1 MFSLAG
7 DIHPWYDDWPNVET
21 LRTLRRALT
30 SWYVAG
36 PAAVILGLVIGA
48 VVFFFVAPGKPA
60 VGVINIPFTVIDGNS
75 SFVIGQHL
83 DYALQDDSIK
93 AVVIAISSPGGG
105 ASSSERLY
113 LHTRRLRDEK
123 PVVFV
128 MHGLVASGGFMMAMG
143 GNYSYAQPSSLVG
156 NVGVVG
162 ISGGPLPPILPE
174 IITTTGPH
182 KLTGG
187 SRQHWVELID
197 QLKDRFAKMVIHE
210 RGDRLRMTE
219 EQLLEGAIYAGGEAV
234 SLGLV
239 DEIGVTG
246 DAVDKAAELAGIGRY
261 KLVDVNARVFEKH
274 GWRAQLAYVPS
285 GTAVADD
292 ADETVDSKS
301 NRDSKT
307 SESQHEQPLMGAMGQ
322 EQLNSLSNLPIE
334 IGQPNIY
341 YLYAGYG
348 H

>member
-1 MFSLAG
+1 M
-7 DIHPWYDDWPNVET
+7 
-21 LRTLRRALT
+21 LRRALT

-36 PAAVILGLVIGA
+36 PAAVILGLAIGA

-60 VGVINIPFTVIDGNS
+60 VGVINVPFTVIDEGS
-75 SFVIGQHL
+75 AYVIGQHL

-93 AVVIAISSPGGG
+93 GVVISLSSPGGG

-113 LHTRRLRDEK
+113 FQTLRLRDKK
-123 PVVFV
+123 PVVIV
-128 MHGLVASGGFMMAMG
+128 MNGMVASGGFMMAMG
-143 GNYSYAQPSSLVG
+143 ANYTYAQPSSLVG

-187 SRQHWVELID
+187 SRQHWVDLID
-197 QLKDRFAKMVIHE
+197 LIKDRFAKMVIHE

-219 EQLLEGAIYAGGEAV
+219 AQLLEGNLYAGEDAV

-239 DEIGVTG
+239 DAIGVTG
-246 DAVDKAAELAGIGRY
+246 DGVEKAAELAGIGRY
-261 KLVDVNARVFEKH
+261 GIVDVNAAVFEKY
-274 GWRAQLAYVPS
+274 GWRAQLSYVPS
-285 GTAVADD
+285 GEVVADD
-292 ADETVDSKS
+292 ADAAAASKS
-301 NRDSKT
+301 DRNGEAPGD
-307 SESQHEQPLMGAMGQ
+307 QYGQPLMGALSQ
-322 EQLNSLSNLPIE
+322 EQVKPLSNLPIE
-334 IGQPNIY
+334 VGQPNIY

>member
-1 MFSLAG
+1 
-7 DIHPWYDDWPNVET
+7 VET

-30 SWYVAG
+30 SWYFAG
-36 PAAVILGLVIGA
+36 PAAVILGLAIGA

-60 VGVINIPFTVIDGNS
+60 VGVINIPFTVIDGGS
-75 SFVIGQHL
+75 AFVIGRHL

-113 LHTRRLRDEK
+113 FHTRRLRDEK

-128 MHGLVASGGFMMAMG
+128 MHGMAASGGYMMAMG
-143 GNYSYAQPSSLVG
+143 GNYIYAQPTSLVG
-156 NVGVVG
+156 NVGVIG
-162 ISGGPLPPILPE
+162 ISGGTLPPVLPE

-187 SRQHWVELID
+187 SRQHWINLID
-197 QLKDRFAKMVIHE
+197 LVKDRFAKMVMHE
-210 RGDRLRMTE
+210 RGDRIRITE
-219 EQLLEGAIYAGGEAV
+219 AQLLEGNLYVGQDAV

-246 DAVDKAAELAGIGRY
+246 DAVEKAAELAGIGRY
-261 KLVDVNARVFEKH
+261 KLVDVNAKVFEKH
-274 GWRAQLAYVPS
+274 GWRAQLTQAPLD
-285 GTAVADD
+285 AIPADD
-292 ADETVDSKS
+292 AGTG
-301 NRDSKT
+301 
-307 SESQHEQPLMGAMGQ
+307 SESDRDGVAPEDQYGPPLMGALGQ
-322 EQLNSLSNLPIE
+322 EPVDPLSHLPID

-348 H
+348 Y

>member
-1 MFSLAG
+1 MIERLNILG
-7 DIHPWYDDWPNVET
+7 
-21 LRTLRRALT
+21 RGLT

-36 PAAVILGLVIGA
+36 PASVILGLVIGG
-48 VVFFFVAPGKPA
+48 VIFFFVAPGKPA

-75 SFVIGQHL
+75 SFVIGRHL
-83 DYALQDDSIK
+83 DYALEDDSIK

-162 ISGGPLPPILPE
+162 ISGGTLPPILPE

-219 EQLLEGAIYAGGEAV
+219 EKLLEGAIYAGGEAV

-246 DAVDKAAELAGIGRY
+246 DAVEKAAELAGIGSY
-261 KLVDVNARVFEKH
+261 KLVDVNAKVFEKH
-274 GWRAQLAYVPS
+274 GWRAQLSYVPQDDV
-285 GTAVADD
+285 TAGDANDSAETKADRVGEAPED
-292 ADETVDSKS
+292 
-301 NRDSKT
+301 
-307 SESQHEQPLMGAMGQ
+307 QHGQPLMGALGQ
-322 EQLNSLSNLPIE
+322 EPVNSLSSLPIE
-334 IGQPNIY
+334 VGQPNIY
-341 YLYAGYG
+341 YLYTGYG